1 LGTMFSEFQRYLYS
15 DRFSPSSGLGGV
27 ARVFTGT
34 TTVGIV
40 TKEGVVLATDR
51 RATAGFFIAHKNVK
65 KIWKI
70 DDHVA
75 ATMSGAVADVQYL
88 LEILTRFA
96 HRTRIETG
104 RPVSLR
110 ALANYASL
118 VLFSSRPLILIAH
131 VIIGGVDPDEGPILY
146 TLDWFGTLTRESK
159 YTATGS
165 GSPVAFG
172 VLEDGYRED
181 LSVED
186 AVRLAVRAVR
196 AAIMRDPGSGEG
208 ITVAVV
214 TKEGYREL
222 SDSEISALLGKR
234 I

>member
-1 LGTMFSEFQRYLYS
+1 MHNYYPVYPARR
-15 DRFSPSSGLGGV
+15 DDVASSGRAIRL
-27 ARVFTGT
+27 FTGT

-40 TKEGVVLATDR
+40 TREGVVLATDR

-70 DDHVA
+70 DEHVA

-88 LEILTRFA
+88 LEVLTRFA
-96 HRTRIETG
+96 QGSKIETG

-118 VLFSSRPLILIAH
+118 MLFSSRPLVLIAH
-131 VIIGGVDPDEGPILY
+131 VIIGGVDPDEGPVLY
-146 TLDWFGTLTRESK
+146 TLDWFGTLTREDR

-165 GSPVAFG
+165 GSPIAFG

-181 LSVED
+181 LSILD
-186 AVRLAVRAVR
+186 AVKLAVRAVR

-208 ITVAVV
+208 VTVAVV
-214 TKEGYREL
+214 TEKGYREL
-222 SDSEISALLGKR
+222 PESEVTTLLGKG

>member
-1 LGTMFSEFQRYLYS
+1 MHVRYRDPLETAGTDGMALKRL
-15 DRFSPSSGLGGV
+15 L
-27 ARVFTGT
+27 TGT

-40 TKEGVVLATDR
+40 TREGVVLATDR
-51 RATAGFFIAHKNVK
+51 RATAGYFIAHKNVK

-70 DDHVA
+70 DSHVA

-88 LEILTRFA
+88 LEVLTRFA
-96 HRTRIETG
+96 HMSKIETG
-104 RPVSLR
+104 RPVSIR
-110 ALANYASL
+110 ALASYASL

-131 VIIGGVDPDEGPILY
+131 VIVGGVDPDEGPILY
-146 TLDWFGTLTRESK
+146 TLDWFGTLTREDK

-165 GSPVAFG
+165 GSPIAFG
-172 VLEDGYRED
+172 VLEDGYRENM
-181 LSVED
+181 SIED
-186 AVRLAVRAVR
+186 AVRLAVRAVK

-208 ITVAVV
+208 ITVAIV

-222 SDSEISALLGKR
+222 SDSEIASLLGKG